1 MGRLFNFNSD
11 AQTTDGPGL
20 VLRASALLDIREFDF
35 FVLAHNWWFGRG
47 PDMSALERVFAA
59 YMFKQIVPAWVRQY
73 AREVMHLDQ
82 EDRAGRTR
90 LGLHSLPDNAAP
102 PRHGRLLVAITAAV
116 FSLFYL
122 AILESVSQPLT
133 QGARDPAP
141 LAQTAEAP
149 ATEVPAL
156 AGNGERPLSCSG
168 GGPGLKFFEGLA
180 FGLAG
185 RTPPTC

>member
-1 MGRLFNFNSD
+1 MGLLPNFNSD
-11 AQTTDGPGL
+11 AQTADDPGL
-20 VLRASALLDIREFDF
+20 VLRATALLDIREFDF

-47 PDMSALERVFAA
+47 PDMTALERVFAA

-73 AREVMHLDQ
+73 AREILHLDG
-82 EDRAGRTR
+82 EDWAGRTR
-90 LGLHSLPDNAAP
+90 LGLQNLPDNVAA
-102 PRHGRLLVAITAAV
+102 PRHGRLMVALTAAV

-122 AILESVSQPLT
+122 AILESVSQPPA
-133 QGARDPAP
+133 QDARDPAP
-141 LAQTAEAP
+141 LVQVVETP

-156 AGNGERPLSCSG
+156 AGAGERALSCFG